1 MSKLFIALAIWIGPR
16 RSRNKNK
23 KTCHLMFLVVPAETL
38 TLESACD
45 DYDNLA
51 KQLPTNA
58 SDEPSDNKSGKC
70 KLLRMSF
77 EIDSLRSLRSLF
89 VRTLGLSTSH
99 TMCMALPNTN
109 HKRLAF
115 GSHKVHSLGTRHHF
129 KQVQH
134 GLAITHCALPQVF
147 RPQRRLILLMLGS
160 TRLFMTSCTNMPV

>member
-1 MSKLFIALAIWIGPR
+1 MSKLFIALATWIGPR
-16 RSRNKNK
+16 RSRNNNNK
-23 KTCHLMFLVVPAETL
+23 TGRLMLLVVPAETL

-45 DYDNLA
+45 DYDYLA

-58 SDEPSDNKSGKC
+58 FDEPSDNKSGKC

-77 EIDSLRSLRSLF
+77 EIDSLRSLQSLF

-115 GSHKVHSLGTRHHF
+115 GSH
-129 KQVQH
+129 
-134 GLAITHCALPQVF
+134 
-147 RPQRRLILLMLGS
+147 
-160 TRLFMTSCTNMPV
+160 

>member
-1 MSKLFIALAIWIGPR
+1 MTTEIQIEGLVFTLETDDPLSLGVKGQPVVGVFEDSTTKEKDSLGRVDQEMSKLFIALATWIGPR
-16 RSRNKNK
+16 RSRNNNNK
-23 KTCHLMFLVVPAETL
+23 TGRLMLLVVPAETL

-45 DYDNLA
+45 DYDYLA

-58 SDEPSDNKSGKC
+58 FDEPSDNKSGKC

-77 EIDSLRSLRSLF
+77 EIDSLRSLQSLF

-115 GSHKVHSLGTRHHF
+115 GSH
-129 KQVQH
+129 
-134 GLAITHCALPQVF
+134 
-147 RPQRRLILLMLGS
+147 
-160 TRLFMTSCTNMPV
+160 